1 MKFFW
6 KIYFSFTILILLA
19 FGAFGTWMI
28 HLSFDKSYQR
38 VLGEAER
45 ENQMFQ
51 LSFEMN
57 LNTLSDAYLNDGI
70 IPVTAASI
78 IQNLSDTGSIFLV
91 YNSDQK
97 LLYEN
102 KHIADFHDLLR
113 ASLDEEMPCGY
124 QIQREGRRPTFSSPV
139 VRSLGIGS
147 IIWKISGRS
156 RISMRSGSFTT
167 TGIR

>member
-6 KIYFSFTILILLA
+6 KIYFSFMILLLLA

-28 HLSFDKSYQR
+28 HLVFEKSYQR
-38 VLGEAER
+38 VLGETER

-57 LNTLSDAYLNDGI
+57 LNALDEVYRNDGI

-78 IQNLSDTGSIFLV
+78 IQNFSDTGSTFRI
-91 YNSDQK
+91 YNKEQE

-102 KHIADFHDLLR
+102 KPEIPFHDLLLR
-113 ASLDEEMPCGY
+113 L
-124 QIQREGRRPTFSSPV
+124 
-139 VRSLGIGS
+139 
-147 IIWKISGRS
+147 SGFRDAL
-156 RISMRSGSFTT
+156 RISTAEKRREDIFTLCLSFCYRKQHLLSGKYPEHLRNLSGTRT
-167 TGIR
+167 LL